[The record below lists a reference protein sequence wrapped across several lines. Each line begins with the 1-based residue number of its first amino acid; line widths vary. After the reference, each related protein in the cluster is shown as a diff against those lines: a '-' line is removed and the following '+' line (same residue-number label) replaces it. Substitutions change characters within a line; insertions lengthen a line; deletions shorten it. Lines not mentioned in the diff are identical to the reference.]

1 MNEETKSCPHCG
13 AQLPV
18 GASFCPHCA
27 QSIQERKEV
36 SPPRHMPRRALYSAL
51 MVLLAAVLVLAL
63 TVWVQSRPK
72 TYESDTG
79 ELNYG
84 GYRLLLTQGRE
95 VEPVPLASF
104 HAMVDRGYRNPSPL
118 YAVSPEDGAV
128 MADAFLEEMASV
140 TAEVRS
146 SDIALNVTCTEPQ
159 IRSEYYPDAAFMSI
173 VDISLKGPGNCAA
186 ELLYTITMKNGDVI
200 RMRQTLTFESIT
212 IYTYTAQDAPMN
224 TIEELRALLER
235 ACEESGE
242 YDQIHIHLPAVTYA
256 GGLEIEERLVRLYGS
271 VGHDGQR
278 TTFTDTTRISSPKG
292 VLEFQDIAFSGSGQG
307 IGVLVSGTTRLQL
320 VNCRVS
326 GWETG
331 LQAVDSA
338 WIDAD
343 GTIFADNQV
352 GLCFDSAD
360 TPMVSDNFY
369 TGNTFQNNGT
379 AVLLAHVGSDTP
391 LNFPG
396 TRFSGNGTDI
406 DNRCGHEVSIAAAIF
421 E

>member
-1 MNEETKSCPHCG
+1 MNEETKSCPRCG
-13 AQLPV
+13 AQLPEE
-18 GASFCPHCA
+18 ASFCPHCA

-51 MVLLAAVLVLAL
+51 MVLLAAVMVLAL
-63 TVWVQSRPK
+63 TVWVQTRPK

-79 ELNYG
+79 ELDYG

-118 YAVSPEDGAV
+118 YAVSPEDGAM

-173 VDISLKGPGNCAA
+173 VDISLKGPGSCAA
-186 ELLYTITMKNGDVI
+186 ELLYTVTMKNGDVI

-212 IYTYTAQDAPMN
+212 TYTYTAQDAPMN

-242 YDQIHIHLPAVTYA
+242 YDQILSLIHI
-256 GGLEIEERLVRLYGS
+256 
-271 VGHDGQR
+271 
-278 TTFTDTTRISSPKG
+278 
-292 VLEFQDIAFSGSGQG
+292 
-307 IGVLVSGTTRLQL
+307 
-320 VNCRVS
+320 
-326 GWETG
+326 
-331 LQAVDSA
+331 
-338 WIDAD
+338 
-343 GTIFADNQV
+343 
-352 GLCFDSAD
+352 
-360 TPMVSDNFY
+360 
-369 TGNTFQNNGT
+369 
-379 AVLLAHVGSDTP
+379 
-391 LNFPG
+391 
-396 TRFSGNGTDI
+396 
-406 DNRCGHEVSIAAAIF
+406 
-421 E
+421 